1 MYKKDVIYD
10 SDCLVCFLA
19 VRQCGILKKLFSKV
33 IVPAIVEKEILN
45 PRTPPDIRYEFNRLK
60 QMDFVEVKHM
70 QVGSKEHA
78 LYKRLQKKF
87 KFLGKGES
95 AVIAI
100 TCQCDGVIASNNLL
114 DVMGLVEDYNLNLVT
129 TAFILAKAYENGVK
143 SRKELDGIGEIWLKM
158 VVKGHFLT
166 ILALLVSIMKADML
180 MTVCIWDLNKI

>member
-1 MYKKDVIYD
+1 
-10 SDCLVCFLA
+10 
-19 VRQCGILKKLFSKV
+19 
-33 IVPAIVEKEILN
+33 
-45 PRTPPDIRYEFNRLK
+45 
-60 QMDFVEVKHM
+60 MDFVEVKHM

-143 SRKELDGIGEIWLKM
+143 SRKELDGIWRDM
-158 VVKGHFLT
+158 VKNGRKRSLPHNIGSF
-166 ILALLVSIMKADML
+166 SEY
-180 MTVCIWDLNKI
+180 